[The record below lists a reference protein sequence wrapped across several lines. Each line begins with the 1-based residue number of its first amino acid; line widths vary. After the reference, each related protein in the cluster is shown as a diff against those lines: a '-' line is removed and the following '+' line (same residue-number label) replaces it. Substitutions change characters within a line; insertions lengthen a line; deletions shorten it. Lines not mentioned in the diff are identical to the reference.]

1 MQLAAN
7 GEIDIAEGLAKL
19 TCSYHAPTGTV
30 SPACMPT
37 PITAWGDSWHVYG
50 AYRTAT
56 DVYVY
61 WDGNLEA
68 TVPTTD
74 AEGPQAIRFNIGVHR
89 RSRELRVWLRGRHAG
104 GLGTRLDKRLS
115 GAHACQDPRAHSARY
130 LRNGRTVHPLDSF
143 CPVVSRRGLA

>member
-1 MQLAAN
+1 MASNGPTN

-19 TCSYHAPTGTV
+19 TCSYHAPTGTI

-74 AEGPQAIRFNIGVHR
+74 AEGPQAIRFNIGI
-89 RSRELRVWLRGRHAG
+89 HAG
-104 GLGTRLDKRLS
+104 APNSVFG
-115 GAHACQDPRAHSARY
+115 SAGDMLVDWVRGWT
-130 LRNGRTVHPLDSF
+130 NG
-143 CPVVSRRGLA
+143 